1 MSYKIAYVFPGQG
14 AQFQGM
20 GKDFHDSFDVSKNV
34 YSTANTVLSKDISG
48 ICFEGSEEDLKKTI
62 NTQPC
67 IVATEI
73 AMFEAL
79 NKELNTTPSA
89 LAGHSLGEYSAMY
102 CAGVLNLEDTFKAI
116 QKRAESMSKINNG
129 KMTAVI
135 SNDINL
141 INKCIEEAKTS
152 GIVSV
157 ANYNSLKQ
165 VVITGENEAVDKAV
179 EILLSN
185 GIKKVIPLA
194 VSGAFHSELMKN
206 ASKDFETVLN
216 KITVNNAKIPVY
228 TNVDAKPETKAD
240 NFKIKM
246 PEQIYSSVLWTQTVQ
261 NMVKDGI
268 TTFIEIGPGRVLNG
282 LIKKTE
288 PEALVYNVNSV
299 ETLHDTVK
307 SIKEN
312 LLIL

>member
-20 GKDFHDSFDVSKNV
+20 GKDFYDTFDVSKNV

-48 ICFEGSEEDLKKTI
+48 ICFEGTEADLKKTV

-73 AMFEAL
+73 AILEAL
-79 NKELNTTPSA
+79 KKELRIMPSA
-89 LAGHSLGEYSAMY
+89 VAGHSLGEYSAMY
-102 CAGVLNLEDTFKAI
+102 CAGVLNLNDTFKAI
-116 QKRAESMSKINNG
+116 QKRAEAMSKVNNG
-129 KMTAVI
+129 KMAAVI
-135 SNDINL
+135 SDDINL
-141 INKCIEEAKTS
+141 INNCIEKAKTY
-152 GIVSV
+152 GIVSI

-179 EILLSN
+179 EILLNS

-206 ASKDFETVLN
+206 ASKDFETILN
-216 KITVNNAKIPVY
+216 EIAINNARIPVY
-228 TNVDAKPETKAD
+228 TNVDAKPETISE

-246 PEQIYSSVLWTQTVQ
+246 PKQIYSSVLWTQTIQ
-261 NMVKDGI
+261 NMVKEGI

-282 LIKKTE
+282 LIKKTS
-288 PEALVYNVNSV
+288 PEVLVYNVNSID
-299 ETLHDTVK
+299 TLNETVK
-307 SIKEN
+307 ALKEN